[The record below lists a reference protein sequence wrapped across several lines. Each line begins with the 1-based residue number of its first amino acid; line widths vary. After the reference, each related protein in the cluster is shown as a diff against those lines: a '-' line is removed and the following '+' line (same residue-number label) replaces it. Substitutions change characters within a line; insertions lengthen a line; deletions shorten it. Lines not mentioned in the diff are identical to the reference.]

1 LIDFYECLPEMNLT
15 RCSANPIETNNNLH
29 TKIRQ
34 LVAMR
39 FEEKGKPLFCI
50 HPSGGDIGI
59 YRKFAS
65 RTGPS
70 LSVIG
75 IQSRLV
81 CGATTEFSTLEEM
94 AFDYA
99 CLLNEHQPTGPVRLL
114 GFSLGGFVA
123 SLMAREL
130 QKFGRSVSFMGLID
144 SNPNW
149 TTATETSRRE
159 LCLRL
164 TQVFTKFQSI
174 GVMNPKPLETVQK
187 DVAILVDLCLSG
199 NATSSAEVM
208 VKTEAMGYVP
218 NRKMDAQLLVKF
230 TNGFFAHCRLL
241 KDFEPPEINCPLH
254 LWWPSEAS
262 KENEFGARMWIQKS
276 KLTVSETVI
285 EGSHYSIMRGAAVK
299 VLSAEVEA
307 AIALEDAS

>member
-1 LIDFYECLPEMNLT
+1 MNLT
-15 RCSANPIETNNNLH
+15 SCSANLIETKDNPNA
-29 TKIRQ
+29 TKLRQ

-65 RTGPS
+65 RTGPD
-70 LSVIG
+70 LSVVG
-75 IQSRLV
+75 IQSRLL

-94 AFDYA
+94 ASDYC
-99 CLLNEHQPTGPVRLL
+99 CLINQHQPTGTIRLL

-123 SLMAREL
+123 SLMAHKL
-130 QKFGRSVSFMGLID
+130 QQSGRSVAFLGLID
-144 SNPNW
+144 SNPTW

-164 TQVFTKFQSI
+164 AQVFTKFQSI
-174 GVMNPKPLETVQK
+174 GVLRQKPLETVQK
-187 DVAILVDLCLSG
+187 DVAILVDSCLGKRSTSG
-199 NATSSAEVM
+199 ADVM
-208 VKTEAMGYVP
+208 ANIKVMGYIP
-218 NRKMDAQLLVKF
+218 SRDRDAQLLMKF
-230 TNGFFAHCRLL
+230 ANSFLAHCRLL
-241 KDFEPPEINCPLH
+241 KDFEPPEINCPLY

-262 KENEFGARMWIQKS
+262 KENESGAKMWIQKS
-276 KLTVSETVI
+276 NLTVSESVI

-307 AIALEDAS
+307 AIAHEDALQSSVQATP